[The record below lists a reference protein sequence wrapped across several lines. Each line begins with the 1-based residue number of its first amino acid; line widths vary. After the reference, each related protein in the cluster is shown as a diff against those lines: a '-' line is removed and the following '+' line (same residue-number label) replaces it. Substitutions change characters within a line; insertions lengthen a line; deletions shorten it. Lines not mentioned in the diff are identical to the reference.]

1 MKINTNECFLLRLI
15 NYGNV
20 KHFYS
25 TQKLIPLETILTAVE

>member
-15 NYGNV
+15 NYGNI

-25 TQKLIPLETILTAVE
+25 HRKLIPLETTQTVVE